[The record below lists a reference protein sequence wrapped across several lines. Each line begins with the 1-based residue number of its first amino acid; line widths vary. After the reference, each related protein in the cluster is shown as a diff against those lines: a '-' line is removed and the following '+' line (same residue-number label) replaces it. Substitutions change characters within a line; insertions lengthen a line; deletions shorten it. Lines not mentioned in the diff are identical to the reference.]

1 MASLRSALS
10 SVLPRFVT
18 LSLTIP
24 SLNATPFFPRSVD
37 ESLQSGALQLP
48 AGTAVLVDE
57 SALGEG
63 TLKDAG
69 VRNVHALTK
78 VINEQTLGYV
88 FPFSSFEFET
98 DLKVIVLSRGKS
110 LLPVGLH
117 ERRSPRDCA
126 RADMLVV
133 LMCRSSALS
142 QSLRSRAVRLLSG
155 PALPNLP
162 PGAPSSSLILPAP
175 PRKASPRQ
183 PLK

>member
-1 MASLRSALS
+1 MHRRHARRGALALGQLPINLVLPPSFPSGSIVSLRAALS
-10 SVLPRFVT
+10 SVLPRFVA

-24 SLNATPFFPRSVD
+24 SLNASPFFPRSVD

-98 DLKVIVLSRGKS
+98 DLKVVVLSRGKS
-110 LLPVGLH
+110 LLPVSSEVSSGL
-117 ERRSPRDCA
+117 ESVRRLIVWSAFCCA
-126 RADMLVV
+126 GRVHRA
-133 LMCRSSALS
+133 
-142 QSLRSRAVRLLSG
+142 SR
-155 PALPNLP
+155 
-162 PGAPSSSLILPAP
+162 PGHDSFS
-175 PRKASPRQ
+175 R
-183 PLK
+183 